1 MKTLCFAL
9 LLSQNSIPENSPPKH
24 IQELLK
30 KRILYQIKQ
39 QLPDKQFNFDE
50 PTCDVIGSYDYA
62 NDAVRISSTDQN
74 TQIELPYVDILNGKK
89 LELSE
94 ITQSIETREN
104 IIAAASTQKLLDP
117 SYQHSPPTSQSGI
130 KKWVPWIIVGAIGLS
145 LGGYAIYNSME
156 RRSGNSNEGS
166 PAKRPR

>member
-9 LLSQNSIPENSPPKH
+9 LLSQNSIPDNSPPKH

-30 KRILYQIKQ
+30 KRILYQVKQ
-39 QLPDKQFNFDE
+39 QLPEKQFIFDE
-50 PTCDVIGSYDYA
+50 PTCDVIGSYDYV
-62 NDAVRISSTDQN
+62 NNAVQIKTTDQN
-74 TQIELPYVDILNGKK
+74 TQLEFAYVDILNGKK

-94 ITQSIETREN
+94 ITQSIETHEN

-117 SYQHSPPTSQSGI
+117 SYQHGPPTSQSGI
-130 KKWVPWIIVGAIGLS
+130 KKWVPWIIVSAIGLS

-156 RRSGNSNEGS
+156 RKGGGANEGTS
-166 PAKRPR
+166 KRPR